1 MKTSKQDPRQPMPE
15 SSDKPAQAQSAS
27 QATADEVHF
36 FDKQVDPYLD
46 QPDSAQYTHL
56 TAF

>member
-1 MKTSKQDPRQPMPE
+1 MKTSKQDPRQPMTE
-15 SSDKPAQAQSAS
+15 SGEKPAPAQSAS
-27 QATADEVHF
+27 QAAEEVHF

-46 QPDSAQYTHL
+46 QPESTPYTHL